1 MRKNERLD
9 DILAILKQKKYA
21 GVPELSQAL
30 YASQPTIRR
39 DLTQLENAG
48 YVIRSHGGV
57 ILRDERVDT
66 PVAFR
71 SSTQTQQKMQISRIA
86 AGLIREGQT
95 VFLDASTTASFMTEA
110 IRSTD
115 ELTVVTNSLR
125 VAEKLADAAPKV
137 WCTGGQLLRTSLA
150 FVGNQ
155 SIRCVSDFCIDIAF
169 FSSSALGTDG
179 IIKDYSSEETE
190 IRRVVLQSAA
200 KKVFLC
206 DSSKFGRTSPFR
218 VCGIGEVDCII
229 TDAPIPPEIRFSN
242 LFAETDCK
250 DGYLYSR
257 STSVLQR
264 ETEPQ
269 NP

>member
-1 MRKNERLD
+1 MSKTERLH
-9 DILAILKQKKYA
+9 DILDFLKKKKYA
-21 GVPELSQAL
+21 GVQELSHAL

-86 AGLIREGQT
+86 ADLIREGQT

-110 IRSTD
+110 IKKTD
-115 ELTVVTNSLR
+115 RLTVVTNSLR
-125 VAEKLADAAPKV
+125 VAEKLADAAPTV

-150 FVGNQ
+150 FVGHQ
-155 SIRCVSDFCIDIAF
+155 SIRCVSDFCIDLAF

-190 IRRVVLQSAA
+190 IRRVVLRSAA
-200 KKVFLC
+200 AKVFLC
-206 DSSKFGRTSPFR
+206 DSSKFGRISPFR
-218 VCGIGEVDCII
+218 VCGLDDIDCII
-229 TDAPIPPEIRFSN
+229 TDAPIPPEIRFSS
-242 LFAETDCK
+242 LFTEKDCGG
-250 DGYLYSR
+250 GYLYFR
-257 STSVLQR
+257 SAAVPKQKTDRQ
-264 ETEPQ
+264 EP
-269 NP
+269 